1 MTARRVR
8 LDALRSLRVRVPLLI
23 CAVVVVVLAVFLGV
37 AFREVEHTLVRSAEA
52 RARTAAD
59 QLAGLLIQSAQQR
72 LSEMRRAADASAVR
86 DFAQNPSDQNR
97 AAARERLALLV
108 VAGQAAAELWDNAGH
123 RLLEV
128 TSPSTDDAAVSS
140 ALSSIP
146 PSTAGMS
153 AFTATGTVV
162 FYEAVAE
169 IAGPPPVASELVAPA
184 PRIGFVRTRR
194 SFATSGTSDA
204 ITGLV
209 GRGAVVLLGNQSADV
224 WSDLTK
230 VVPAPPVSLTAAGVR
245 SYRAPDGDTRLGAVA
260 LISGT
265 PWAVW
270 VEFPYSAVVAP
281 AWTFVA
287 RMLVIGLGFVV
298 VTAIAARM
306 LSARITKPL
315 QDLTDAA
322 EAIAAGEYSR
332 RVAADSGH
340 EIGRLGAAF
349 NAMTTQVEESHRD
362 LEERVEHRVREL
374 TAAREELDRFF
385 SLSLDMLC
393 IAEGGYFKRVNP
405 AWEDVLGWT
414 AAELTAQPYSNFVHP
429 DERAATAARLA
440 SIADGTI
447 TLTFENRYRHKDGT
461 YRWLQWKAAPVA
473 ETGVIYAAA
482 RDVTEQKRAEGAMQ
496 EHAAALTAV
505 NSELEAFSYS
515 VSHDLRAPLR
525 HVTGFA
531 SLLDKQA
538 GHTLDAQGRRYL
550 KTIIEA
556 ARHMGQLI
564 DDLLA
569 FSRMG
574 RATLTKQSVDL
585 GKLIERV
592 RHDVMGDAADR
603 DITWR
608 VHSLPRVDADPAML
622 TLVLVNLLSN
632 AVKYTSTRAHAEIE
646 IGSFPTD
653 SSETGIFVRDSGVGF
668 DMQYVHKLFGVFQRL
683 HGSDEFPGTGIGLAN
698 VRRIVLRHG
707 GRVWAESQLDRG
719 TTFYVVLPNNERSRI
734 TDGAPAVGD
743 SAPREPGAS
752 DDTGVTGPVYS
763 IRS

>member
-8 LDALRSLRVRVPLLI
+8 LDTRRSLRVRVPLLI
-23 CAVVVVVLAVFLGV
+23 CSVVVVVLAVFLGV
-37 AFREVEHTLVRSAEA
+37 AFREVEQTLVRSAEA
-52 RARTAAD
+52 RAQIAAD
-59 QLAGLLIQSAQQR
+59 QLAGLLTQSAQQR
-72 LSEMRRAADASAVR
+72 LSEIRRAADTAVVR
-86 DFAQNPSDQNR
+86 DVVQHPSDQNR

-108 VAGQAAAELWDNAGH
+108 VAGQAAAELWDTAGH

-128 TSPSTDDAAVSS
+128 TSPSTSGAIASS

-153 AFTATGTVV
+153 AFTASGTVV

-169 IAGPPPVASELVAPA
+169 IAGTPAIAREPVAPA

-204 ITGLV
+204 ISGLV

-230 VVPAPPVSLTAAGVR
+230 VVPAPPVGLTQAGVR
-245 SYRAPDGDTRLGAVA
+245 SYRAADGDMRLGAVA
-260 LISGT
+260 LIATT

-270 VEFPYSAVVAP
+270 VEFPYNAVVAP
-281 AWTFVA
+281 AWTFVG
-287 RMLVIGLGFVV
+287 RMLVIGLVFVV
-298 VTAIAARM
+298 LTAIAARI
-306 LSARITKPL
+306 LSARITRPL
-315 QDLTDAA
+315 QDLTSAA

-349 NAMTTQVEESHRD
+349 NAMTAQVEESHRD
-362 LEERVEHRVREL
+362 LEERVEDRVREL

-405 AWEDVLGWT
+405 AWEEVLGWT
-414 AAELTAQPYSNFVHP
+414 AAELTAQPYSHFVHP
-429 DERAATAARLA
+429 DERAAAAARLA
-440 SIADGTI
+440 SISDGTI
-447 TLTFENRYRHKDGT
+447 TLAFENRYQHKDGT
-461 YRWLQWKAAPVA
+461 YRWLQWKGAPLA
-473 ETGVIYAAA
+473 QTGVIYAAA
-482 RDVTEQKRAEGAMQ
+482 RDITEQKRVEGAMQ
-496 EHAAALTAV
+496 EHAAALTAL
-505 NSELEAFSYS
+505 NGELEAFSYS

-531 SLLDKQA
+531 SLLDQRA
-538 GHTLDAQGRRYL
+538 GHTLDAQGRHYL
-550 KTIIEA
+550 QTIIDA
-556 ARHMGQLI
+556 AKRMGQLI
-564 DDLLA
+564 DDLLT

-574 RATLTKQSVDL
+574 RAALTKQRVDL
-585 GKLIERV
+585 GRLVQRV
-592 RHDVMGDAADR
+592 RDDVMGDAAER

-608 VHSLPRVDADPAML
+608 VHVLPGVDADPAML
-622 TLVLVNLLSN
+622 GLVLVNLLSN

-646 IGSFPTD
+646 IGSFPTE
-653 SSETGIFVRDSGVGF
+653 SSETGIFVRDNGVGF

-683 HGSDEFPGTGIGLAN
+683 HRSDEFPGTGIGLAN
-698 VRRIVLRHG
+698 VRRIVQRHG
-707 GRVWAESQLDRG
+707 GRVWAESQLDQG
-719 TTFYVVLPNNERSRI
+719 STFYVVLPNNGHSHV
-734 TDGAPAVGD
+734 TDGTPAAGD
-743 SAPREPGAS
+743 SAPRRSGAS
-752 DDTGVTGPVYS
+752 TTLVSPAPRTA
-763 IRS
+763 